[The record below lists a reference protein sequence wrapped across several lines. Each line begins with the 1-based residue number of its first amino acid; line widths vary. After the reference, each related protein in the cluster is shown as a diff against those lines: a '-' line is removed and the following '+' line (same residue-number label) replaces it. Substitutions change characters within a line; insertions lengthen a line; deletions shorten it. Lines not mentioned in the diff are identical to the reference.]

1 MTGTEIWSMIT
12 GAYSM
17 VEKIGLGIIDLFSK
31 GKVDETEIAKQ
42 KIQYE
47 LALKNLDFSIQQG
60 GMWLAEKLMVGARWT
75 YPLTMLS
82 GCAIVAICLFNIVVR
97 TMGWGI
103 NADVFSWEFIILIG
117 MFLFTAS
124 GSAEV
129 LIKAA
134 GVIISRMSAIVSDG
148 KNNSAGT
155 VLNRQDSLASKTGG

>member
-17 VEKIGLGIIDLFSK
+17 VEKIGLGIIELFSK
-31 GKVDETEIAKQ
+31 SKLDETEIAKQ

-60 GMWLAEKLMVGARWT
+60 GMWLTEKLMVGAKWT

-97 TMGWGI
+97 AMGWAVNVDI
-103 NADVFSWEFIILIG
+103 VSHEFLVLVG

-124 GSAEV
+124 GSAEL
-129 LIKAA
+129 LIQFATFLMSKVKVNDGNKSKAGDNPPA
-134 GVIISRMSAIVSDG
+134 
-148 KNNSAGT
+148 KT
-155 VLNRQDSLASKTGG
+155 KTGG